1 MVRSRGDLDLKLVDQ
16 WKSSGKLPRPK
27 KILYVLAK
35 IIDYH
40 RLDEPDIEEV
50 LVHVEVL
57 EMIGETSVAK

>member
-1 MVRSRGDLDLKLVDQ
+1 
-16 WKSSGKLPRPK
+16 
-27 KILYVLAK
+27 VLAK